1 MKTRTIVIITA
12 AGLLPLS
19 GFSEPTPATPA
30 VPAVPAVP
38 GVPAVPAVP
47 PVPAVNAVRDR
58 GPKVPVTYLG
68 VETSE
73 VPSVVAEQLGLPK
86 GFGLVV
92 DYVMPDGP
100 AAAAGVQPNDI
111 IKMLNDQIMVDTD
124 QLSKLI
130 RSYNEG
136 ASVTLTILRKGTETK
151 VTAKLQKR
159 EIQMRR
165 DWERHMHNGERFGLG
180 SDFEQKM
187 QDFGEQMKNMQLP
200 HIEETVRAAREQAR
214 VSRDQA
220 RQMAEQARQMAK
232 GMRVITSNDNGA
244 IKTTKID
251 LGKAEISYSD
261 NQGEMQIEV
270 ADGKKFLTAK
280 DPQGKLLFSGPI
292 STPEELNKVPA
303 EVRQRYEKLEQK
315 DLPAIR
321 PNFRGAEADENND
334 NDNDADMDEDNNSGG
349 DEDAVEHISTPAM
362 LIPFPYRHLGINT
375 VLI

>member
-1 MKTRTIVIITA
+1 MKTKTIAIMTA

-19 GFSEPTPATPA
+19 GFSQQTPATPATPA

-38 GVPAVPAVP
+38 GVPPVP
-47 PVPAVNAVRDR
+47 PVPAVPGMRDR

-73 VPSVVAEQLGLPK
+73 LPNVVAEQLGLPK

-111 IKMLNDQIMVDTD
+111 IKMLNDQILVDTD
-124 QLSKLI
+124 QLSKLV
-130 RSYNEG
+130 RSFNEG
-136 ASVTLTILRKGTETK
+136 TSVTLTILRKGAETK
-151 VTAKLQKR
+151 LTAKLQKR
-159 EIQMRR
+159 EVPQPRDWQKRMRNGEHFGFGPEFEQQMR
-165 DWERHMHNGERFGLG
+165 DLGE
-180 SDFEQKM
+180 K
-187 QDFGEQMKNMQLP
+187 MKNMP
-200 HIEETVRAAREQAR
+200 AIEETVRAAREQAR
-214 VSRDQA
+214 VSR
-220 RQMAEQARQMAK
+220 EQAREMAKQAREMAK
-232 GMRVITSNDNGA
+232 GLRVITSNDNGA

-261 NQGEMQIEV
+261 DKGEMKIEV

-292 STPEELNKVPA
+292 STPEEMNKVPA
-303 EVRQRYEKLEQK
+303 DVRQRYEKLEQK

-321 PNFRGAEADENND
+321 PNFRSADADED
-334 NDNDADMDEDNNSGG
+334 NDNDMDADDDNDSTG
-349 DEDAVEHISTPAM
+349 DENALEHISLPGPVTP
-362 LIPFPYRHLGINT
+362 FQYNRFGINV

>member
-1 MKTRTIVIITA
+1 MKTRTILIITA

-19 GFSEPTPATPA
+19 GFSQPTPAA
-30 VPAVPAVP
+30 PAVPAVP

-47 PVPAVNAVRDR
+47 PVPAVNAGRDR

-136 ASVTLTILRKGTETK
+136 TSVTLTILRKGTETK

-159 EIQMRR
+159 EMQQRR
-165 DWERHMHNGERFGLG
+165 DWERHMRNGERFGLG
-180 SDFEQKM
+180 PDFEQKM
-187 QDFGEQMKNMQLP
+187 EDLGEKMKNMQLP
-200 HIEETVRAAREQAR
+200 NIEETVRAAREQAR
-214 VSRDQA
+214 AAREQG

-244 IKTTKID
+244 IKTTRID

-261 NQGEMQIEV
+261 TQGEMKIEV

-280 DPQGKLLFSGPI
+280 DPQGKLLFSGPV

-321 PNFRGAEADENND
+321 PNFRSAEADEDND
-334 NDNDADMDEDNNSGG
+334 NDNDADVDQDNDSGEA
-349 DEDAVEHISTPAM
+349 EDAVEHVSTPATV
-362 LIPFPYRHLGINT
+362 IPFPYRHLGINT

>member
-1 MKTRTIVIITA
+1 M
-12 AGLLPLS
+12 
-19 GFSEPTPATPA
+19 
-30 VPAVPAVP
+30 
-38 GVPAVPAVP
+38 
-47 PVPAVNAVRDR
+47 
-58 GPKVPVTYLG
+58 TYLG

-100 AAAAGVQPNDI
+100 AAAAGVLPNDI
-111 IKMLNDQIMVDTD
+111 IKMLNDQILVDAD
-124 QLSKLI
+124 QLSKLV

-136 ASVTLTILRKGTETK
+136 TSVTLTILRKRAETK

-159 EIQMRR
+159 EMQERR
-165 DWERHMHNGERFGLG
+165 DWERRTRSGERFGLG
-180 SDFEQKM
+180 PDFQQQME
-187 QDFGEQMKNMQLP
+187 DLGEKMKNMQLP
-200 HIEETVRAAREQAR
+200 NIEEAVRSAREQAR
-214 VSRDQA
+214 ISRDEA
-220 RQMAEQARQMAK
+220 RRIAQEARRAAR
-232 GMRVITSNDNGA
+232 GVRVITSNDNGA

-261 NQGEMQIEV
+261 SQGEMKIEV

-321 PNFRGAEADENND
+321 SNPKLSAENDED
-334 NDNDADMDEDNNSGG
+334 NDNDMDDDDSDHVENSM
-349 DEDAVEHISTPAM
+349 EHISLPVMMT
-362 LIPFPYRHLGINT
+362 PFPYNRLGINT